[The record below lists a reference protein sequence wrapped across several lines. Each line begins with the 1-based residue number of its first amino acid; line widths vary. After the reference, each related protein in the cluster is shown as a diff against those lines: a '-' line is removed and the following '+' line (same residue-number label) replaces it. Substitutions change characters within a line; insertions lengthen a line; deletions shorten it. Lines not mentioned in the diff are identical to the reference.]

1 MVTKAPKTR
10 NRIGRTIYE
19 THCIGS
25 RYDPEMREVVQ
36 FNEIIKGNITNPDRA
51 ANILRKRFRGKQ
63 LIVEEL
69 HHFQTYVSAPMDKF
83 MEIVDERTEKEI
95 D

>member
-1 MVTKAPKTR
+1 MATTPKVR

-25 RYDPEMREVVQ
+25 RYEPVTREVVR
-36 FNEIIKGNITNPDRA
+36 FNEVLQGNITNVDRA
-51 ANILRKRFRGKQ
+51 ATILSKRFRSKQ

-69 HHFQTYVSAPMDKF
+69 HHYQTYVSAPMDKF

>member
-1 MVTKAPKTR
+1 MAQKMKVR

-25 RYDPEMREVVQ
+25 RYDPEKRKTVQ
-36 FNEIIKGNITNPDRA
+36 FKDVLPGNIQNVERA
-51 ANILRKRFRGKQ
+51 ATKLRAKYGTKS

-69 HHFQTYVSAPMDKF
+69 HHFKSFVSAPMDKF
-83 MEIVDERTEKEI
+83 MEIVDEKTEQEI